1 MPTFYEGGLIADIKN
16 QITDA
21 ESYAAAFVYA
31 EKSVG
36 HLKYNTLYTLLF
48 AATALVSGFN
58 AYKDISVSGMIIKCV
73 ICALAL
79 AFAVYFA
86 WYRVRKVELR
96 VKLQYDKSPLL
107 ISPVSMDIYRD
118 SFKLKNEYECFDGY
132 WTDIVCGYEDGKR
145 IVLVTQW
152 LQRPIV
158 IVKNES
164 NSDSVAKIS
173 RHLRNTLTNRYK
185 VK

>member
-16 QITDA
+16 QITDV
-21 ESYAAAFVYA
+21 ESYAAALVYT
-31 EKSVG
+31 EKSMG

-48 AATALVSGFN
+48 AATAVLFGLD
-58 AYKDISVSGMIIKCV
+58 AYRSITVTRMIISCV
-73 ICALAL
+73 LCALAL

-86 WYRVRKVELR
+86 WYRVRKVELS
-96 VKLQYDKSPLL
+96 VKSQYDKSPLL
-107 ISPVSMDIYRD
+107 LSPMSMDIYRD
-118 SFKLKNEYECFDGY
+118 SFKIKNEYECFDGY
-132 WTDIVCGYEDGKR
+132 WTDIVCGYEDSRR
-145 IVLVTQW
+145 IVLITQW

-158 IVKNES
+158 ILKNES

-173 RHLRNTLTNRYK
+173 RHLKNTLTNRYK